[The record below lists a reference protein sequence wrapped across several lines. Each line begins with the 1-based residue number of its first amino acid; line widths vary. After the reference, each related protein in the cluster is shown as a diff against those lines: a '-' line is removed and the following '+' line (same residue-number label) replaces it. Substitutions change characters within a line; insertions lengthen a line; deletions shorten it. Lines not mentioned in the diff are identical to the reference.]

1 VIVADRFCRA
11 GVSGLRSWS
20 PGAVEAMAWRE
31 MVRGVLACA
40 SLVLALLAACPAT
53 ASALPEIRTHGGNR
67 VPACVTPGRLMQ
79 FMKARN
85 PDLDPRFKDI
95 AKLYK
100 QHGEAL
106 RVRWDY
112 AFFQML
118 LETNYLTYRTGSG
131 RWGDVNPKQN
141 NFAGIGTTGG
151 GVPGDSF
158 PDVSTGVLAQMQHL
172 VAYSGEHVD
181 NPAARRT
188 RERQGDIIE
197 RSKALGRPVTFRDL
211 ARRWATDRRY
221 GASIEAIAE
230 RFRAMHC
237 KGPVVADASDDDD
250 EPKLRAAA
258 VSTAARAVSREAP
271 TAEDR
276 SKARG
281 SAILAGAGPGL
292 LRGPQDRT
300 VTREAA
306 TAEDRSK
313 ALGAAILAGAG
324 PGLLRGPQ
332 PAVRPHN
339 CRIWTASYG
348 GGRSVLIRSTVDGEV
363 HYTALQVLDG
373 FEKSLTESFIRSHA
387 PGGEPIGEYESREAA
402 LARAFDLCPHAPRA
416 NQ

>member
-1 VIVADRFCRA
+1 
-11 GVSGLRSWS
+11 
-20 PGAVEAMAWRE
+20 MAWRE

-188 RERQGDIIE
+188 RERQGGIIE

-258 VSTAARAVSREAP
+258 VSTAARAVSREA
-271 TAEDR
+271 
-276 SKARG
+276 
-281 SAILAGAGPGL
+281 
-292 LRGPQDRT
+292 
-300 VTREAA
+300 A

-313 ALGAAILAGAG
+313 ALGSAILAGAG